1 MWRDGIEQQ
10 FELSVTRETQLRD
23 VWVARS
29 SGRGGPL
36 LRHYGEAE
44 PGSGFA
50 VGGFRLVMRRP
61 HDAPLFPLEAFAVH
75 SVPFF
80 YLANWF
86 EEFLDGPVIDETGLR
101 GVYGFELT
109 RTVPTRDALIDLL
122 RDEAGLSI
130 ARERRDMAT
139 LVVRRR

>member
-1 MWRDGIEQQ
+1 MH
-10 FELSVTRETQLRD
+10 V
-23 VWVARS
+23 
-29 SGRGGPL
+29 P
-36 LRHYGEAE
+36 
-44 PGSGFA
+44 P
-50 VGGFRLVMRRP
+50 P
-61 HDAPLFPLEAFAVH
+61 AVH

>member
-1 MWRDGIEQQ
+1 RQ
-10 FELSVTRETQLRD
+10 FELSVARETRGRD

-29 SGRGGPL
+29 IGHGGPM
-36 LRHYGEAE
+36 LRYYGEVE

-50 VGGFRLVMRRP
+50 MANFNLVMKRP
-61 HDAPLFPLEAFAVH
+61 HDAPVFPLEPFAVH

-80 YLANWF
+80 YLTNWF

-109 RTVPTRDALIDLL
+109 RTVPTRDALIALL

>member
-1 MWRDGIEQQ
+1 
-10 FELSVTRETQLRD
+10 
-23 VWVARS
+23 
-29 SGRGGPL
+29 
-36 LRHYGEAE
+36 
-44 PGSGFA
+44 
-50 VGGFRLVMRRP
+50 
-61 HDAPLFPLEAFAVH
+61 
-75 SVPFF
+75 
-80 YLANWF
+80 
-86 EEFLDGPVIDETGLR
+86 VIDETGLR